1 MFGKPPVSP
10 LVQALME
17 ARAKN
22 QRNALNPFGTPTP
35 TAPALGSLFG
45 LANPPA
51 LGSGSRSLGSL
62 ANASVNPF
70 APKVRRVF
78 YSFHYADIFRVN
90 HVRKAGQFR
99 KMDKMRLPT
108 PQDRS
113 LWEEAKLKNPS
124 ALKGMIDRGLE
135 GTSVTCVLAGTEAWE
150 RPWVRYE
157 IAKSVQRGNGLLA
170 VRIHNCQCPRNGYAL
185 QGHNPLDQM
194 AIGYDSEDRIR
205 IWEWRGGQW
214 QIFVRLGAL
223 LAAWPKWLPV
233 AQQGYVMQLSR
244 GAQTYDWITGNGAD
258 NLLHWTELA
267 AKTAGH

>member
-1 MFGKPPVSP
+1 M
-10 LVQALME
+10 
-17 ARAKN
+17 
-22 QRNALNPFGTPTP
+22 
-35 TAPALGSLFG
+35 
-45 LANPPA
+45 
-51 LGSGSRSLGSL
+51 
-62 ANASVNPF
+62 
-70 APKVRRVF
+70 F

-135 GTSVTCVLAGTEAWE
+135 GTSVTCVLAGTETWE

-170 VRIHNCQCPRNGYAL
+170 VRIHNCQCPRNGYAF

-194 AIGYDSEDRIR
+194 AIGYDSQGRIR

-214 QIFVRLGAL
+214 QIFVRLGAP

-244 GAQTYDWITGNGAD
+244 GAQTYDWITDNGAD

-267 AKTAGH
+267 AKTAGR